1 MGRTWFL
8 GLTKSGK
15 EKFGSDS
22 ASRCR
27 YNAISAHSKIGNHRK
42 FEKFIINATYKVAA
56 EIEYSKSNK
65 QLKKLLN
72 KNVVPFCISQNMCNR
87 SNYYLTIKKVYD
99 KGVLVIDEET
109 SIDYVVCKTDGTP
122 KGVLYYIIKNEGYD
136 SYKVSSELVDFR
148 NDRILGVHDGIILL
162 DNNKLGMYKI
172 NIRDRWTTRKLAS
185 AKSWSSKELEI
196 MQSKNEVLMLNNDE
210 KTGAS
215 EIWY

>member
-1 MGRTWFL
+1 MSRTWFL

-22 ASRCR
+22 ASGCR

-42 FEKFIINATYKVAA
+42 FKKFIAKATYKVAA

-72 KNVVPFCISQNMCNR
+72 KNVVPFCISQNMRNR

-99 KGVLVIDEET
+99 KGVLVIDEDT
-109 SIDYVVCKTDGTP
+109 SIDYVVCKTDGIP
-122 KGVLYYIIKNEGYD
+122 KRVLYYIIKNEGYD

>member
-1 MGRTWFL
+1 MSRTWFL

-42 FEKFIINATYKVAA
+42 FKKFIAKATYKVAA

-72 KNVVPFCISQNMCNR
+72 KNVVPFCISQNMRNR

-99 KGVLVIDEET
+99 KGVLVIDEDT
-109 SIDYVVCKTDGTP
+109 SIDYVVCKTDGIP
-122 KGVLYYIIKNEGYD
+122 KRVLYYIIKNEGYD

-210 KTGAS
+210 KTGES